1 MLLLKLTLLL
11 SLVPPLFAANVK
23 TIKLCESDVAQV
35 YISTRGTALEFP
47 VEPEKVLSG
56 SRGSF
61 SIEYVRND
69 LNISP
74 LSVNARSNLF
84 VYLQGRRF
92 VLDLVAS
99 PSTNYALYFI
109 KDCREDRKSIG
120 KK

>member
-11 SLVPPLFAANVK
+11 SLVPPIFAANVK
-23 TIKLCESDVAQV
+23 TIKLCENDVAQV
-35 YISTRGTALEFP
+35 FISPRGTALEFP

-56 SRGSF
+56 AKGSF

-74 LSVNARSNLF
+74 LSSNARSNLF

-92 VLDLVAS
+92 VLDLIVS
-99 PSTNYALYFI
+99 PSTNFALYFI
-109 KDCREDRKSIG
+109 KDCREDRKPLG